1 MQASVRVSVRARVWA
16 AHLVARHGE
25 EVLLDLLLQLGE
37 AGLLLHFEAQ
47 ECAAPGE
54 TKWWLHEAV
63 KVRWL

>member
-47 ECAAPGE
+47 PPRDVLLAMAAKG
-54 TKWWLHEAV
+54 
-63 KVRWL
+63 